1 MLNKFF
7 KISHDGYDMK
17 IIIALNKYE
26 CIGYYLME
34 VLDDITYVESI
45 DIEEVT
51 ADHKIEVSC
60 IGFPIYKT
68 VEDLYAEKEDGTTP
82 SVVVGLIE

>member
-7 KISHDGYDMK
+7 KISHDGYDIK

-34 VLDDITYVESI
+34 VLQDVSCAESI
-45 DIEEVT
+45 DIEEISP
-51 ADHKIEVSC
+51 DHKVEMSC
-60 IGFPIYKT
+60 VGFPVYETIEDIY
-68 VEDLYAEKEDGTTP
+68 ANKEDGTTP
-82 SVVVGLIE
+82 NIIVGLIE